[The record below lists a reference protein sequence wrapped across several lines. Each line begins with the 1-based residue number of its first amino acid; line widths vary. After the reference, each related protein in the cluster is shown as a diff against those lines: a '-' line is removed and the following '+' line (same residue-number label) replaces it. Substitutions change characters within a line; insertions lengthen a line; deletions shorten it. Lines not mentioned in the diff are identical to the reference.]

1 MSAASET
8 ATTAPDEAVLDH
20 PVFAALT
27 GHQAHLAIC
36 SGSAVAFDRGISPF
50 VGSALD
56 GADAYADL
64 ATLLG
69 PGGTGAIA
77 GTPLPM
83 PSDWTETF
91 RIEGFQMIGREL
103 AERLRGAA
111 SVAGDPEI
119 VTLTPADSTAMLD
132 LATRTRPGPFGPR
145 TGELGR
151 YVGIRDGD
159 ALVAMAG
166 ERMHPPGFTEISA
179 VCTDDAYRGRGYA
192 GRLVEAVAAG
202 IVARGEVPILHV
214 AGDNAGAVRLY
225 EKLGFS
231 IRRTITFVGVQAP
244 Q

>member
-1 MSAASET
+1 MPAASD
-8 ATTAPDEAVLDH
+8 APSAPDESVLDH
-20 PVFAALT
+20 PVHSALT
-27 GHQAHLAIC
+27 GAQAHLARR
-36 SGSAVAFDRGISPF
+36 SGTAVTFDREISPF
-50 VGSALD
+50 IGSALD
-56 GADAYADL
+56 GLDAFADL
-64 ATLLG
+64 AALLG

-77 GTPLPM
+77 GTPLPI
-83 PSDWTETF
+83 PPDWTETF
-91 RIEGFQMIGREL
+91 RIEGFQMIGHEL
-103 AERLRGAA
+103 AARLRAA
-111 SVAGDPEI
+111 SAASDPAIVA
-119 VTLTPADSTAMLD
+119 LTPADSAAMLD

-151 YVGIRDGD
+151 YLGIRDGD

-214 AGDNAGAVRLY
+214 AGENVGAVRLY

-231 IRRTITFVGVQAP
+231 IRRSITFVGVRAP
-244 Q
+244 L

>member
-8 ATTAPDEAVLDH
+8 TTTAPDEAVLDH

-27 GHQAHLAIC
+27 GHQAHLAIR
-36 SGSAVAFDRGISPF
+36 SGSAVAFDREISPF
-50 VGSALD
+50 VGSALP

-69 PGGTGAIA
+69 PAGTGAVA

-103 AERLRGAA
+103 AERLRAA
-111 SVAGDPEI
+111 SVTVDPEI
-119 VTLTPADSTAMLD
+119 VTLTPADSAAMLD

-151 YVGIRDGD
+151 YLGIRDGD

-214 AGDNAGAVRLY
+214 AGDNLGAVRLY

-244 Q
+244 L